1 MTDATIDDAA
11 LPPEWFTRAIAAPCE
26 SNYADVGGTA
36 IHYLSWN
43 SQETHKPGLL
53 FAHGFRAHARW
64 WSFIAP
70 FFTDRFR
77 VAALDF
83 GGMGDSGSRSEYTE
97 ESYSRDLLGVME
109 HAKFDRPTL
118 VGHSF
123 GGGRVLHAC
132 AEHGGRVSRAVI
144 VDSRLHL
151 HDGESKSPGAELR
164 PKKIYPSHEAAR
176 ARFRLIPPQNRA
188 APYIL
193 NYVGEHSLKRVDD
206 GWTWKFDDTR
216 PLYSGTNVSNRLARI
231 TLPVSYIYGDS
242 SAIVSAQHAQDIVDC
257 LPDGRGPIPIPQSHH
272 HVLLDQPLSLVSA
285 LRALLY

>member
-1 MTDATIDDAA
+1 MIDATTNDAE

-26 SNYADVGGTA
+26 SNYADAGDTA

-109 HAKFDRPTL
+109 HAKFDHPTL

-132 AEHGGRVSRAVI
+132 
-144 VDSRLHL
+144 
-151 HDGESKSPGAELR
+151 
-164 PKKIYPSHEAAR
+164 
-176 ARFRLIPPQNRA
+176 
-188 APYIL
+188 
-193 NYVGEHSLKRVDD
+193 
-206 GWTWKFDDTR
+206 
-216 PLYSGTNVSNRLARI
+216 
-231 TLPVSYIYGDS
+231 
-242 SAIVSAQHAQDIVDC
+242 
-257 LPDGRGPIPIPQSHH
+257 
-272 HVLLDQPLSLVSA
+272 
-285 LRALLY
+285 